1 LQPRSLVRA
10 ILGNAASADADL
22 IDGHCSH

>member
-10 ILGNAASADADL
+10 IPENAASADAAL